1 MNRQIIQNAFII
13 ELFNT
18 PEKQII
24 DKMNDYIFETIRTPQ
39 IQEIFKYTFEQPQTD
54 KQLENIKLLMIVYFG
69 FYSTDMTAEYCMID
83 MKDFLDIK

>member
-1 MNRQIIQNAFII
+1 MNKQNIQNAFII

-39 IQEIFKYTFEQPQTD
+39 IQETFKYFFEEPQTEE
-54 KQLENIKLLMIVYFG
+54 QLQNIKLLMIVYFG
-69 FYSTDMTAEYCMID
+69 FYSTDMTSNYCLID
-83 MKDFLDIK
+83 MKKFLL